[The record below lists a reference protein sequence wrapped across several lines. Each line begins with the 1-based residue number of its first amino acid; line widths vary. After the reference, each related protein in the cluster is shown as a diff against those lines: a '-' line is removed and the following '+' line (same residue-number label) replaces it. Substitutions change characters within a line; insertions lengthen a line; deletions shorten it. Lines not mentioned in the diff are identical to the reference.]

1 MVQVKL
7 TLKLLSP
14 EIWYLG
20 PVDRVN
26 KRVDNT
32 FRRVRN
38 ECRRAPRGLSA
49 LRAKHCDDVVT
60 GEIPLT
66 RCSVFWQDV
75 WASIIHE
82 FTRYVRGKSEP
93 IVVAS
98 RLGNAGGAKDR
109 QLIFCGKSTRP
120 RCHAG
125 VSRDTRFAA
134 VYKIL

>member
-20 PVDRVN
+20 PVERVN
-26 KRVDNT
+26 NRADNT

-66 RCSVFWQDV
+66 HCRVILQDV
-75 WASIIHE
+75 WASIIRE

-93 IVVAS
+93 IVVVLS
-98 RLGNAGGAKDR
+98 PGNAGGAKDR
-109 QLIFCGKSTRP
+109 RLHILRQIDAAQMLCWS
-120 RCHAG
+120 
-125 VSRDTRFAA
+125 VS
-134 VYKIL
+134 